1 MRASSGRS
9 TPSSPAP
16 WIGSGAATRW
26 PDATRVTAGEARGG
40 SLVAPRGGRPRAAP
54 DRTRET
60 LFAILEPELGGA
72 RVLDLFAGAGALGM
86 GALSR
91 GAAAVTFVERDAEA
105 VRALRKNLET
115 TGFGSRATVVGA
127 DVIGFLGARHGGQ
140 FDLVLCDPPFAD
152 VATAEATLAHS
163 GLRAALARDGLLVA
177 RAHRKHLLAAP
188 PDARV
193 VREKRIGEERLLFLR
208 YGLRAEDADG

>member
-1 MRASSGRS
+1 MRV
-9 TPSSPAP
+9 
-16 WIGSGAATRW
+16 I
-26 PDATRVTAGEARGG
+26 AGEAKGRT
-40 SLVAPRGGRPRAAP
+40 LVVPRGGRTRAAT
-54 DRTRET
+54 DRIRET

-72 RVLDLFAGAGALGM
+72 RVLDLFAGAGALGIE
-86 GALSR
+86 ALSR
-91 GAAAVTFVERDAEA
+91 GAVAATFVERDAEA

-127 DVIGFLGARHGGQ
+127 DVIGFLGARHGGR

-152 VATAEATLAHS
+152 IATAEATLAHP
-163 GLRAALARDGLLVA
+163 GLRAALARDALLVA
-177 RAHRKHLLAAP
+177 RAHRKHLPAAP

-193 VREKRIGEERLLFLR
+193 VREKRIGEESLLFLR